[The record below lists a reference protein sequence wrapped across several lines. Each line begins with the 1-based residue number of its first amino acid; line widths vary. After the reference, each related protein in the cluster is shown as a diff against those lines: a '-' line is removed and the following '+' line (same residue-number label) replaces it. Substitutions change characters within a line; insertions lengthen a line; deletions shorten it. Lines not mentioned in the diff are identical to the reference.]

1 MPDAI
6 GSYQRGQYF
15 GGHDRDRAIAA
26 GHSQEA
32 VNEWIRANTGRVNP
46 TQEKDP
52 SEWQSAVTEQDLGS
66 SQNTTTSG
74 GGQQQQQQ
82 QQQTDYGQM
91 FADMQKQFSDQLRAY
106 QDQQTQWQQEQV
118 RTAQQQR
125 QEQMRIEQQRHQE
138 MLAAQ
143 NRITTSTATAVKAPG
158 SPLAIQPSTGGS
170 AQSAASLGRKPTPKN
185 PVVSGLNIGLRP
197 AVPAHQGGIK

>member
-1 MPDAI
+1 MPASI
-6 GSYQRGQYF
+6 GSFQQGQFF

-26 GHSQEA
+26 GHSADTVHQ
-32 VNEWIRANTGRVNP
+32 WIRDNSSRVNP
-46 TQEKDP
+46 IQTKDP
-52 SEWQSAVTEQDLGS
+52 ADWVSNVTGEQDLGETQTQAGAS
-66 SQNTTTSG
+66 SSTPSQPSG
-74 GGQQQQQQ
+74 P
-82 QQQTDYGQM
+82 DYSKM
-91 FADMQKQFSDQLRAY
+91 FSDMQKQFSDQLKAY

-197 AVPAHQGGIK
+197 AVPVHQGGIK